1 MKTKLVFLG
10 IVFISIISIT
20 IFLNN
25 TTENFNSSDSIV
37 EKIDM
42 LKNAFITLKQSTT
55 NMATKKLDILGGPLP
70 VSEIIEKNITNINSL
85 NTTYNN
91 LLNGPNA
98 HDIKV
103 IRDTM
108 QKSINEFIDRY
119 NYINKKLKL
128 KLPGL
133 EKSNIN
139 TITTCTRKTVQ
150 NMPKLKPATE
160 SAIQAAKIDPV
171 VSAIQ
176 RVQDAFIAL
185 KEDVINSGIKLI
197 NTPKGEVQ
205 VNSMIT
211 ENITNLNT
219 LAEKY
224 QTMIQGKKP
233 SDPNFIK
240 KYVQRNLN
248 IFITT
253 YNYIT
258 VSLNLKR
265 HKLQKNMILISD
277 SDSENN
283 TIEQQYAPEIPGQN
297 FNKLLSLPLAQLNQ
311 ILDAR
316 LANQQGPPQ
325 LQTQMSTHGFE
336 RPPILLNKPPVS
348 LPVIS
353 KDKLITPPVPKP
365 FSKTFIFDKLSANT
379 QLTTQNSTV

>member
-42 LKNAFITLKQSTT
+42 LKNAFRTLQQSTT
-55 NMATKKLDILGGPLP
+55 NMATKKLDMPGGPLP
-70 VSEIIEKNITNINSL
+70 VSEIIVKNITNINSL

-98 HDIKV
+98 HDIKL

-139 TITTCTRKTVQ
+139 TITTCTRKTVR

-185 KEDVINSGIKLI
+185 KQDVINSGIKLI
-197 NTPKGEVQ
+197 NTPKGELQ

-219 LAEKY
+219 VDVKHITRTDGQPLVINSIINMSY
-224 QTMIQGKKP
+224 P
-233 SDPNFIK
+233 
-240 KYVQRNLN
+240 LN
-248 IFITT
+248 IHIFLNSNTT
-253 YNYIT
+253 I
-258 VSLNLKR
+258 
-265 HKLQKNMILISD
+265 
-277 SDSENN
+277 NN
-283 TIEQQYAPEIPGQN
+283 I
-297 FNKLLSLPLAQLNQ
+297 
-311 ILDAR
+311 
-316 LANQQGPPQ
+316 
-325 LQTQMSTHGFE
+325 
-336 RPPILLNKPPVS
+336 
-348 LPVIS
+348 
-353 KDKLITPPVPKP
+353 
-365 FSKTFIFDKLSANT
+365 
-379 QLTTQNSTV
+379 

>member
-42 LKNAFITLKQSTT
+42 LKNAFKTLQQATT
-55 NMATKKLDILGGPLP
+55 NVATKKLDMPGGSLP
-70 VSEIIEKNITNINSL
+70 VSEIILKNLTNINSL
-85 NTTYNN
+85 NTTYIN

-98 HDIKV
+98 HDIKT

-108 QKSINEFIDRY
+108 QKSINEFINRY

-128 KLPGL
+128 KLPKL
-133 EKSNIN
+133 EQSDIN
-139 TITTCTRKTVQ
+139 TVTTCTRKTVQ
-150 NMPKLKPATE
+150 NVPKLKPATE

-171 VSAIQ
+171 VTAIQ

-185 KEDVINSGIKLI
+185 KEEVINSGIKLI

-211 ENITNLNT
+211 ENITNLNI

-224 QTMIQGKKP
+224 QSMIQGEKP

-240 KYVQRNLN
+240 KYVQENLN

-253 YNYIT
+253 YNYIAI
-258 VSLNLKR
+258 SLNLKR
-265 HKLQKNMILISD
+265 HTLQKNMILISD
-277 SDSENN
+277 SENN
-283 TIEQQYAPEIPGQN
+283 TIEQQNAPEIPGQN
-297 FNKLLSLPLAQLNQ
+297 FNKLLSLPLAQLNY
-311 ILDAR
+311 ILNTR
-316 LANQQGPPQ
+316 LENQQPRL

-336 RPPILLNKPPVS
+336 PPPILLNKPPLS
-348 LPVIS
+348 LPVVN
-353 KDKLITPPVPKP
+353 KNNLPQPPTPKP
-365 FSKTFIFDKLSANT
+365 FSKTFIFDKLSADT